1 MGVGARLCRILEI
14 ILRASYLMTYM
25 QNHGRSVSRG
35 VTSRTEF
42 NMVTPIT
49 LAAGERRDGNKKRM
63 EERPLV
69 RR

>member
-1 MGVGARLCRILEI
+1 MI
-14 ILRASYLMTYM
+14 YM

-35 VTSRTEF
+35 VTSGTEF
-42 NMVTPIT
+42 NITTPIT